1 MRFLRSAAL
10 AAALILAPVVASA
23 QVEPVVGDWY
33 GTLAVGAVKLPLVF
47 HVKADGGA
55 SVDSPAQQ
63 AMGLPGAASFADGKL
78 RLTLTLPP
86 AVFEAQ
92 LSPDG
97 KSLTG
102 QWLQGGSSFP
112 LTMGRTPIAATP
124 TNRPQT
130 PKPPFPYR
138 AEEVSYV
145 NPASGLKLA
154 GTLTLPPGEG
164 PFPVAVLITG
174 SGQQD
179 RDETLFEHKP
189 FLVLADALTRRGV
202 AVLRVD
208 DRGVGGSERGELRTA
223 TSLDFATDV
232 AAGAAF
238 LRGRKDIDPDRVGL
252 IGHSE
257 GGLIAPIVAARDPR
271 IAFVVLMAGTGVS
284 GNEVM
289 KTQSRDLALAGG
301 VPAAAAEEQARLVA
315 AANAMALEET
325 DPAQVRPRIVAL
337 LTQKGAPPAV
347 VETQSRLLSTQWYR
361 TFLTLDPA
369 DHLRQVRAPV
379 LAINGEKDTQVSAAQ
394 NLPAIK
400 AALAGNKDVTVLALP
415 GLNHLFQTATTG
427 APAEYVQIEETLAP
441 SAISAIV
448 NWTTARA
455 AKPVHRHG
463 E

>member
-1 MRFLRSAAL
+1 MRFLPSAVV
-10 AAALILAPVVASA
+10 AAALLAPAVAAA
-23 QVEPVVGDWY
+23 QVEPIAGDWY

-47 HVKADGGA
+47 HVRADGGA

-63 AMGLPGAASFADGKL
+63 ALGLPGAASFTDGKA

-86 AVFEAQ
+86 AVFEGQ
-92 LSPDG
+92 LSSDG
-97 KSLTG
+97 KTLSG

-112 LTMGRTPIAATP
+112 LTMGRTPVAAAP
-124 TNRPQT
+124 VNRPQT

-164 PFPVAVLITG
+164 PFPVAVLISG

-189 FLVLADALTRRGV
+189 FLVLADALTRKGV

-238 LRGRKDIDPDRVGL
+238 LRGRKDIDPDRIGL

-257 GGLIAPIVAARDPR
+257 GGLIAPVVAAKDPR

-284 GNEVM
+284 GNDVM
-289 KTQSRDLALAGG
+289 KTQSRDVALASG
-301 VPAAAAEEQARLVA
+301 VPAAKAEEQALLVA
-315 AANAMALEET
+315 AANAVALEET
-325 DPAQVRPRIVAL
+325 DPAKVRPRIVAL
-337 LTQKGAPPAV
+337 LTEKGAPPTV

-369 DHLRQVRAPV
+369 GYLRQVRAPV
-379 LAINGEKDTQVSAAQ
+379 LAINGEKDTQVSASQ

-400 AALAGNKDVTVLALP
+400 AALADNRDVTILALP

-427 APAEYVQIEETLAP
+427 SPAEYFQIEETIAP
-441 SAISAIV
+441 SALSAIV
-448 NWTTARA
+448 DWTVAHA
-455 AKPVHRHG
+455 EKPPHRHAD
-463 E
+463 